1 MAAKKKVTRL
11 DNVTASKEEKAVTRA
26 GDVARS
32 KKTSAVRAG
41 KAARATNIGE
51 VVVAGSL
58 EAAAKEDALRDQMA
72 SRKADEELA
81 GSGDTGPQ
89 RGKEVTFKG
98 LGQDKGDYETGKP
111 VAKTFDDIAARIPTS
126 KHANITSVV
135 RDPFGSDTPFVAEGT
150 GMFQYTPEPGKK
162 AGRSDEE
169 QHMRLLRN
177 AKEAHPR
184 ELPTAKRLLGA
195 HLEKTHA
202 YGLPSLCEGPTCRTE
217 IPFESDQDYC
227 AGGSCKTEVQRS
239 TPTPRPPKS
248 SVEGDGYA

>member
-11 DNVTASKEEKAVTRA
+11 DNVTPTKEEKAVTRA
-26 GDVARS
+26 GDAARG

-41 KAARATNIGE
+41 KAAKATGLSDAA
-51 VVVAGSL
+51 V
-58 EAAAKEDALRDQMA
+58 AAAVEDAAQEKAFSDLKA
-72 SRKADEELA
+72 SRKSDEELA
-81 GSGDTGPQ
+81 GSGDTGPK
-89 RGKEVTFKG
+89 RVKEVTFKG

-111 VAKTFDDIAARIPTS
+111 VAKAFDDIAARIPTS

-135 RDPFGSDTPFVAEGT
+135 RDPWGSGKPVVSEGT
-150 GMFQYTPEPGKK
+150 GMFQYTPEEGKK

-177 AKEAHPR
+177 AKNAHPS
-184 ELPTAKRLLGA
+184 ELATHKRLLSA

-202 YGLPSLCEGPTCRTE
+202 YGLPSLCEGPTCRNE
-217 IPFESDQDYC
+217 ISFESDQDYC
-227 AGGSCKTEVQRS
+227 AGDSCKTEVQRS

-248 SVEGDGYA
+248 AVEGDGYA